1 MTLKIFV
8 IAIIMALLLM
18 AFLITIKAK
27 FFDKEW
33 EIENE

>member
-18 AFLITIKAK
+18 AFLITLKI
-27 FFDKEW
+27 FFNKELGDKK
-33 EIENE
+33 